1 MILPPLR
8 YLRPDTVAEAVDL
21 LADLDGAIVLAG
33 GQTLINALKLDLVQP
48 AALVDVH
55 RLDELRGVSVAAD
68 GTVTIGAATTYAAI
82 AAAPQLRDGAPA
94 VAEMA
99 AGLVDRQVRNRGTVG
114 GNVCLNDASMAR
126 GRPTVGPSDRAQHLA
141 FGSGA
146 TTADFARP
154 VPDRH
159 GQRHAR
165 DPNFRR
171 LTHRSVPH
179 RSSVDA
185 G

>member
-55 RLDELRGVSVAAD
+55 RLDELRGVSVAAY

-82 AAAPQLRDGAPA
+82 AAAPQLRDGAPRSLRWPPVWSTGRFA
-94 VAEMA
+94 TA
-99 AGLVDRQVRNRGTVG
+99 ARSAATSASTTPAWRAADRPSV
-114 GNVCLNDASMAR
+114 
-126 GRPTVGPSDRAQHLA
+126 RPTVRSTSPSAAARRPLISHGPYRTDTGNVMLEIRT
-141 FGSGA
+141 SG
-146 TTADFARP
+146 D
-154 VPDRH
+154 
-159 GQRHAR
+159 
-165 DPNFRR
+165 
-171 LTHRSVPH
+171 
-179 RSSVDA
+179 
-185 G
+185 